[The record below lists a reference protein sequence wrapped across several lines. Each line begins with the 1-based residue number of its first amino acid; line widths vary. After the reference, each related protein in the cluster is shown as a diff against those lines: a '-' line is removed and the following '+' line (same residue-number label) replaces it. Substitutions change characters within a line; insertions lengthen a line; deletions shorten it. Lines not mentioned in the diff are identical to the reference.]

1 MDFIEK
7 LPTSDGYDSI
17 LVVVDRLTKLAIFV
31 PTTTSLSARG
41 LADLFVRHVFSKHG
55 VPVDIVS
62 DRGTKFTS
70 AFWSSLSAALGIK
83 QNLSTAYHLQTDG
96 QTERVNQVL
105 EQYLHL
111 YVNYDQDNWAAL
123 LPLAEFAYNNAPHSS
138 TNMSPFFAT
147 YGYHPTL
154 DIAPRLARAG
164 SAAEHAE
171 NLRDLHEHA
180 KKEIAKAID
189 RFRTAADRGRLPAP
203 DYRVGQHVWLSA
215 ENIRTTRPSRKL
227 AERRLGPFRIA
238 EIVSKSAVRLDLPPH
253 LRTIHPVF
261 HVSLLE
267 PVSSDDIP
275 GRRQAPPPPVEA
287 EGELEWEVESILAS
301 RLRRRKLYYL
311 VQWSGFTDDN
321 DRTSWEPAA
330 NLRNAS
336 VLVAE
341 FHRLHPEQ
349 PGPSALRQSPRTGRP
364 SEATHT

>member
-7 LPTSDGYDSI
+7 LPTSDGHDSI

-55 VPVDIVS
+55 VPADIVS

-83 QNLSTAYHLQTDG
+83 QNLSTAYHPQTDG

-105 EQYLHL
+105 EQYLRL

-147 YGYHPTL
+147 YGYHPIL

-164 SAAEHAE
+164 SAAEHVE
-171 NLRDLHEHA
+171 KLHDLHEHA
-180 KKEIAKAID
+180 KKEIAKAIE
-189 RFRTAADRGRLPAP
+189 RFRTAADRGRIPAP

-267 PVSSDDIP
+267 PVSGDDIP
-275 GRRQAPPPPVEA
+275 GRRQVPPPPIEV

-301 RLRRRKLYYL
+301 RLRHRKLYYL

-321 DRTSWEPAA
+321 DRTSWEPAT
-330 NLRNAS
+330 NLWNAS
-336 VLVAE
+336 ALVTE

-349 PGPSALRQSPRTGRP
+349 PGPSALNRASRTTGRP
-364 SEATHT
+364 DTTRT